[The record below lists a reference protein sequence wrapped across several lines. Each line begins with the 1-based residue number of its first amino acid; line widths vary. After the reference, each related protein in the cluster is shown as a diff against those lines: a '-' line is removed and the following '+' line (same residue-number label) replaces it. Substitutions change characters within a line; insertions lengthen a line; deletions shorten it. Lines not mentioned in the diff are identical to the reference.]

1 MNGCNSRVAYWSR
14 RKANINICIIKRLY
28 LQIFFCQSSFPP
40 AFLLRLIT
48 QHILNC
54 CVYIKLH
61 IIFQSVCNHACN
73 NGSVFRKLGFPVSR
87 MGYFVYANA
96 MKNLPKFDGRLEFEM
111 SILPYEGNS
120 DWVDLTLLEIRELLN
135 SDSIPSPAHE
145 CEYCA
150 YKQMSVQIVK
160 SLKEK
165 H

>member
-1 MNGCNSRVAYWSR
+1 
-14 RKANINICIIKRLY
+14 
-28 LQIFFCQSSFPP
+28 
-40 AFLLRLIT
+40 
-48 QHILNC
+48 
-54 CVYIKLH
+54 
-61 IIFQSVCNHACN
+61 
-73 NGSVFRKLGFPVSR
+73 

>member
-1 MNGCNSRVAYWSR
+1 LVVDEKSNLLINGLIDDVWQDSKGNLIMVDYKSTASAKAPSLDDEWKQAY
-14 RKANINICIIKRLY
+14 KR
-28 LQIFFCQSSFPP
+28 QIEIYQW
-40 AFLLRLIT
+40 I
-48 QHILNC
+48 
-54 CVYIKLH
+54 
-61 IIFQSVCNHACN
+61 
-73 NGSVFRKLGFPVSR
+73 FRKLGFPVSR